1 MDTDQKTFLFKTLE
15 KYTVVPDGEKEKLEK
30 MVHVKNIGRN
40 SFFVRQGDPQSD
52 IAFILDGIFRVFCLD
67 FSGNEKIMAF
77 RTGGHFLCTYS
88 PAIEKREVWYS
99 IEALADSRL
108 LFITRDDYK
117 DLIMHHN
124 CWDILI
130 KNYIIQLYIEKEDR
144 ERSFLLDDAAE
155 RYRQFTGRY
164 PGIEQHIPQYYI
176 ASYLG
181 ISPVSLSRIRS
192 RLK

>member
-1 MDTDQKTFLFKTLE
+1 MNADQKVFLFKTLE
-15 KYTVVPDGEKEKLEK
+15 KYTVVSDEEKEKLER
-30 MVHVKNIGRN
+30 MVHVKDIGRN
-40 SFFVRQGDPQSD
+40 SFFVRQGESQSD
-52 IAFILDGIFRVFCLD
+52 IALILTGIFRVSCLD
-67 FSGNEKIMAF
+67 FSGSEKTLAF
-77 RTGGHFLCTYS
+77 RTGGQFLCTYS

-99 IEALADSRL
+99 IESLADSSL
-108 LFITRDDYK
+108 LFITRADYK
-117 DLIMHHN
+117 ELIMHHS

-155 RYRQFTGRY
+155 RYRRFTGKY

-181 ISPVSLSRIRS
+181 ISPVSLSRIRA